1 MAAANFYHFGKRLL
15 MRMQMAFSNQKYF
28 HPRAPSG
35 EYKSQFGQDYYLEKL
50 GLLKREGFFI
60 EVGSNHP
67 VYNSNSYYLEKSLGW
82 RGISIDGVDFSNDFL
97 KLRDNTTF
105 VHCLVDSENREAE
118 FYEVQNVE
126 GWETQI
132 SSMYESNLE
141 LGKGFKA
148 TKKIVQTK
156 RLSDF
161 QNANQIID
169 LCLIDV
175 EGHEFSVL
183 DSIDWNN
190 KPPRVFVIENM
201 GEFYP
206 RNNLVR
212 YMNNKGY
219 KFVARVGTTDD
230 IFLAGS

>member
-1 MAAANFYHFGKRLL
+1 
-15 MRMQMAFSNQKYF
+15 MRVQMAFSKQKYF

-50 GLLKREGFFI
+50 GLLKRDGFVI

-67 VYNSNSYYLEKSLGW
+67 VYDSNSYYLEKSLGW

-97 KLRDNTTF
+97 KLRANTSF
-105 VHCLVDSENREAE
+105 VHCLIDSENGEAE
-118 FYEVQNVE
+118 FYEVQNVD

-161 QNANQIID
+161 QNENQFID

-183 DSIDWNN
+183 DSIDWEN
-190 KPPRVFVIENM
+190 KPPRVFVIEKM

-206 RNNLVR
+206 RNHLIQ
-212 YMNNKGY
+212 YMSNKGY

-230 IFLAGS
+230 IFLSGL